1 MLNLSK
7 KRQTDTSDAK
17 VVIAKLSPNFNF
29 SWGRDGSISAYL
41 GTHQPTKKSM
51 KYQLQSKVYLSV
63 KDKVFLYDNKKF
75 FEPYPS
81 LKTARLR
88 LKNVQM
94 FPKMG
99 KIKSWFWKKKN
110 RGNP

>member
-1 MLNLSK
+1 M
-7 KRQTDTSDAK
+7 
-17 VVIAKLSPNFNF
+17 
-29 SWGRDGSISAYL
+29 
-41 GTHQPTKKSM
+41 
-51 KYQLQSKVYLSV
+51 YLSV
-63 KDKVFLYDNKKF
+63 KDKVFLYDNKIF

-99 KIKSWFWKKKN
+99 KIKSWFWRKKLEEILKN
-110 RGNP
+110 LVGAALSLIRAPPNQKKQLYQGPKIAYFFSKIGIGDSLEKES